1 MSPRKARIPVVFDTN
16 VIVGFFLSRTR
27 RGANGRVFD
36 AWLIARQLQLIVS
49 QPVID
54 EYLEIIDRLGI
65 ADERKDWFHGR
76 LLSAPTVTRINLG
89 KRFTISRDADDDIL
103 LATAHA
109 GRADYLVTNDRDLLD
124 ISAAERRVFD
134 FEIVRP
140 VDLLQ
145 ALDL

>member
-1 MSPRKARIPVVFDTN
+1 MSPRKTRLPVVFDTN
-16 VIVGFFLSRTR
+16 VILGFFLSRTR
-27 RGANGRVFD
+27 RGVNGRVFD
-36 AWLIARQLQLIVS
+36 AWLITRHLQLIVS

-65 ADERKDWFHGR
+65 AKARRDWFHGR

-89 KRFTISRDADDDIL
+89 KRFTVSRDADDDIL

-109 GRADYLVTNDRDLLD
+109 GRADYLVTHDRDLLD
-124 ISAAERRVFD
+124 IPAAERRVFA

-140 VDLLQ
+140 LDLLQ